1 MISILSRFGRQVPLY
16 RPVLGVAVALFF
28 GSVVSTRPLA
38 PQAPGVTPAVRVPAP
53 APQEASQVPGPQAYR
68 AVVDRYCVTCHS
80 DRLQTAGLSLEKL
93 DLADL
98 STRGDVWEKVIR
110 KLRVGMMPPAGLP
123 RPDAG
128 TTTAF
133 IGYLEAG
140 LDKAAADRPVPGA
153 ASLHRLNRAEYA
165 NAIRDLLDLD
175 IDVGAMLPPDD
186 AVAGFDNNAAA
197 LGVTPVLLERYLSAA
212 MKLAPL
218 AAGTYQDGPVESS
231 YQVPA
236 DLSQT
241 RHVEGL
247 PFGTRGGVNIQ
258 HTFPA
263 DGDYVIRPVL
273 WRNNAG
279 RVRGLEALHQLE
291 VLIDNARVH
300 QVTIGTPEQF
310 VASFNDRINSGMQ
323 ADFDAALVVRVK
335 VKAGPRSVGVTF
347 VEKTQAEDPQKLRPL
362 NSPFDA
368 VDTHGVPRVDLVTIT
383 GPFDQTGT
391 GDTPA
396 ARRVY
401 VCKPGEGISEAVCAR
416 RIATELARRAFRRP
430 VTPAEVSALMAFFDE
445 GQRNG
450 TFQTGIERLIVR
462 ILTSTEFLF
471 RIERVPAAL
480 SAGSSFR
487 ISDLELASRLSF
499 FLWSSLPDAQLVQ
512 LGSRT
517 QLRVPATLSAE
528 IRRMLLDPRA
538 QALAAN
544 FAGQWLYLRNLKNV
558 APIAEEFPD
567 FDDDLRQAFKRE
579 TELFF
584 TSIVQE
590 DRNVLDLLTADY
602 TFVNERLAEH
612 YGIPRVIGSHFRRV
626 TVPNEARRGLLG
638 HGSVLAVT
646 SNANRTSPVK
656 RGKWILDNIL
666 GTPPPPPPPSV
677 PALTENKDRLT
688 PLSMRQ
694 AMEQH
699 RANPA
704 CASCHR
710 LMDPIG
716 LALENFDAVGG
727 WRVRDADAP
736 IDSVTQLA
744 DGSTID
750 GPVGLRAALLRR
762 PEVFVTTVTEKLMI
776 YALGRSLEPY
786 DMAAVRAI
794 VRQAARNDYRFSS
807 IVAGIVSS
815 RQFQE
820 RITPGPVVTVR
831 SN

>member
-1 MISILSRFGRQVPLY
+1 V
-16 RPVLGVAVALFF
+16 FF
-28 GSVVSTRPLA
+28 GSALVSTRPLP
-38 PQAPGVTPAVRVPAP
+38 PQTPGVIPPVARAAASVQGPAP
-53 APQEASQVPGPQAYR
+53 ASDAQTYR
-68 AVVDRYCVTCHS
+68 AIVDRYCVTCHS
-80 DRLQTAGLSLEKL
+80 DRLTTGGLSLETL
-93 DLADL
+93 DLSDM
-98 STRGDVWEKVIR
+98 SRHGDVWEKVIR

-123 RPDAG
+123 RPDAA
-128 TTTAF
+128 TTAGL
-133 IGYLEAG
+133 IGYLEGG
-140 LDKAAADRPVPGA
+140 LDRAAVGAPIPGA

-165 NAIRDLLDLD
+165 NAIRDLLGLD

-186 AVAGFDNNAAA
+186 AIAGFDNNAAA

-323 ADFDAALVVRVK
+323 PEFDAALVVRVK

-391 GDTPA
+391 SETPA
-396 ARRVY
+396 LDRVY
-401 VCKPGEGISEAVCAR
+401 VCRPGGGVSDVACAR

-430 VTPAEVSALMAFFDE
+430 VTAAEVTALMTFFDE

-450 TFQTGIERLIVR
+450 SFRRGIERLIVR
-462 ILTSTEFLF
+462 VLTSTEFLF
-471 RIERVPAAL
+471 RIERVPATLA
-480 SAGSSFR
+480 AGASFR

-499 FLWSSLPDAQLVQ
+499 FLWSSLPDARLVQ
-512 LGSRT
+512 LGSRG
-517 QLRVPATLSAE
+517 QLRVPATLAAE
-528 IRRMLLDPRA
+528 IKRMLLDPRA
-538 QALAAN
+538 EALAAN

-558 APIAEEFPD
+558 SPIAEEFPD

-584 TSIVQE
+584 TSVVQE
-590 DRNVLDLLTADY
+590 DRNVVELLTADY

-626 TVPNEARRGLLG
+626 TVQNEARRGLLG
-638 HGSVLAVT
+638 QGSVLAVT

-699 RANPA
+699 RANPS

-727 WRVRDADAP
+727 WRVKDADAA

-762 PEVFVTTVTEKLMI
+762 PDVFVTTLTEKLLT

-786 DMAAVRAI
+786 DMPQVRAI

-807 IVAGIVSS
+807 IVAGIVAS

-820 RITPGPVVTVR
+820 RIKPGPVVSVR